1 MAFQVSTHR
10 FTVEEFHRMAEVGIL
25 SDDDRVELLEGEII
39 EMTPIGSQHAACVA
53 RLTQELSQRIGM
65 TAILWVQNPVRL
77 DQHSEPQPD
86 IALLRPRQDF
96 YASAHPGPEDVLLLI
111 EAADRTAQLDRAIK
125 LPLYA
130 KAGITLNSVPSA
142 AAP

>member
-1 MAFQVSTHR
+1 
-10 FTVEEFHRMAEVGIL
+10 MAEVGIL

-65 TAILWVQNPVRL
+65 TAILYGGKTRYGSTNTRSLSLILPCCALART
-77 DQHSEPQPD
+77 SMPQLIPD
-86 IALLRPRQDF
+86 WKMCYSF
-96 YASAHPGPEDVLLLI
+96 I

-130 KAGITLNSVPSA
+130 KAGIKASH
-142 AAP
+142 

>member
-96 YASAHPGPEDVLLLI
+96 YASAHPGPEDVLLLH
-111 EAADRTAQLDRAIK
+111 
-125 LPLYA
+125 
-130 KAGITLNSVPSA
+130 
-142 AAP
+142 